1 MLIPFTRNP
10 AIPVGKSIRARNST
24 YLAGSSFFLF
34 CLDSPVNAR
43 TFSMLSRFRWD
54 KVNLLCF
61 GTSNSNRMVCVNGE
75 YPSHSSGS
83 SFKST
88 KGKRIL
94 ALVSN
99 RIQSASFLLVTKV
112 QKQKPKLLFLSNLT
126 CRIATHWGTT
136 LTHI

>member
-1 MLIPFTRNP
+1 
-10 AIPVGKSIRARNST
+10 
-24 YLAGSSFFLF
+24 
-34 CLDSPVNAR
+34 
-43 TFSMLSRFRWD
+43 MLSRFRWD

-75 YPSHSSGS
+75 YSSHSSGS

-112 QKQKPKLLFLSNLT
+112 QKQKPKLLNSFLFNLQDSNTLGDHSN
-126 CRIATHWGTT
+126 THLMSSSSHHKGKF
-136 LTHI
+136 THTNQGQLSRSFVSNHFQNFTVL